1 MCCMRACSLQMGSSV
16 HAALISLLEPL
27 TADCVAY
34 GDSVCGSCAGKEQ
47 QVQRIALRFKLDR
60 YVSTQLKLHVNSL
73 KSSDTSLKSILSAC
87 LQCSS
92 AVDNSG

>member
-47 QVQRIALRFKLDR
+47 H
-60 YVSTQLKLHVNSL
+60 VSFHAI
-73 KSSDTSLKSILSAC
+73 D
-87 LQCSS
+87 
-92 AVDNSG
+92 